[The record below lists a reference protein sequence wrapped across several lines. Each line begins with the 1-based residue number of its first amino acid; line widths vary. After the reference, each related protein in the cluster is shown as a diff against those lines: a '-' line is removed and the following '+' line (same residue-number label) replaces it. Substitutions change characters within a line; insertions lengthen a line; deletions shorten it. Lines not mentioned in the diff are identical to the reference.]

1 MIPDGAQ
8 TSLLFSF
15 IPFTLLL
22 KFLIWVL
29 PVYHAEDG
37 FIISCRQ
44 WKCNQNFSKLEGPK
58 QPYPILLLNG
68 CSTESYW
75 LPTEPNDLIRTLLEE
90 GHEVWLLQPRLHP
103 LNPSN
108 NFTIEDIGRF
118 DVPAGKE
125 FRNMPH
131 LKSILTN
138 L

>member
-8 TSLLFSF
+8 SCYFYFL
-15 IPFTLLL
+15 TLLL

-58 QPYPILLLNG
+58 RPYPILLLNG
-68 CSTESYW
+68 YSTESYW
-75 LPTEPNDLIRTLLEE
+75 LPTEPIDLIRTLLEE

-103 LNPSN
+103 LTLQITSQLK
-108 NFTIEDIGRF
+108 ILEDLMSLL
-118 DVPAGKE
+118 VKNSETYP
-125 FRNMPH
+125 
-131 LKSILTN
+131 T
-138 L
+138 